1 MRNIEHGEEKTLLD
15 KLCCEIMFIE
25 KESYVV
31 WLAWVEIENYGMK
44 DVFEIETKEI
54 YELIEEES
62 CIIWLGIVRTESM

>member
-1 MRNIEHGEEKTLLD
+1 
-15 KLCCEIMFIE
+15 MFIE

-44 DVFEIETKEI
+44 DVFGIETKEI

-62 CIIWLGIVRTESM
+62 CIMWLGIVRIESM